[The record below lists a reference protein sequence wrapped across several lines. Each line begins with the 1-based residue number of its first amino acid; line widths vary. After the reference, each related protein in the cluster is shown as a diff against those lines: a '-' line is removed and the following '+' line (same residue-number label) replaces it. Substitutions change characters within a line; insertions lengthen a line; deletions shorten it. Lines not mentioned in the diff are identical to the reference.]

1 MDAPLV
7 EFIQR
12 FQSASVN
19 RIMIFFSEINNIG
32 LIWIILSLILI
43 LKNETRHLGI
53 IILLSLIVTSILGE
67 GILKNI
73 IKRPRPYISYD
84 NIKLLI
90 PPPSSY
96 SFPSGHVSSSF
107 AVFGVFYFLN
117 LRYKWPIFIVAFL
130 ISFSRI
136 YLGVHYLTDILGGII
151 LGGGVYYIICNM
163 KFLKNTKYKG

>member
-84 NIKLLI
+84 NIKLFNLI
-90 PPPSSY
+90 
-96 SFPSGHVSSSF
+96 
-107 AVFGVFYFLN
+107 A
-117 LRYKWPIFIVAFL
+117 
-130 ISFSRI
+130 
-136 YLGVHYLTDILGGII
+136 T
-151 LGGGVYYIICNM
+151 
-163 KFLKNTKYKG
+163 LKNILSL

>member
-73 IKRPRPYISYD
+73 ITNYGD
-84 NIKLLI
+84 CFKLLYELPVCLQKDYGPKLKKI
-90 PPPSSY
+90 I
-96 SFPSGHVSSSF
+96 HK
-107 AVFGVFYFLN
+107 LN
-117 LRYKWPIFIVAFL
+117 SQTYNRHMEEESK
-130 ISFSRI
+130 
-136 YLGVHYLTDILGGII
+136 TE
-151 LGGGVYYIICNM
+151 
-163 KFLKNTKYKG
+163 